1 MGTAAGPRA
10 GHELSIVLESLAEAV
25 LLVDAAARVIFAN
38 PAAVELLRADGAQD
52 LYDATA
58 VELMARFAVYDEDG
72 HPIGLEELP
81 GPRLLAGE
89 TDVPPLLVRNVVRA
103 TGEERWFVNK
113 ASLVPAPAGAPMRVV
128 NVIEDVTEVKRA
140 ERGQRLL
147 AAASDALAGSL
158 DYPQTLQRIADMAVP
173 DLADW
178 CEVVLP
184 RERGRAEEGAIA
196 EVPAERLR
204 LARELRDRFLHGHDE
219 PQATPGV
226 MIVPLQAGTETLG
239 ALTFVNADP
248 VRRFSRAD
256 LALAQEL
263 GRRAGTAVV
272 HSRMYTRRS
281 AVARTL
287 ERSLLPPELP
297 HMPHW
302 SAATLYRPG
311 SELSEV
317 GGDFYDVFRGPR
329 GWFVLIGDI
338 VGQGVEAATGTS
350 LARFTLRTAAELT
363 GDVSRAVAQLNA
375 TLRSQRHL
383 PICTAVCASLDE
395 RDGDAGITLATGGHP
410 PPLLLRDGSVSAL
423 GAPGTMVGA
432 FDGEHWPTETVA
444 LRAGDVLVFYTD
456 GVLDALGEHDR
467 FGEERLRAA
476 VAAAAGGGAAE
487 VVARLDAELRAF
499 ETGLRRDDTTVLAVQ
514 YLGAAAQ

>member
-1 MGTAAGPRA
+1 MGTVAGQQA

-25 LLVDAAARVIFAN
+25 LLVDCDARVIFAN
-38 PAAVELLRADGAQD
+38 PAAVDLLRAEGPQD

-58 VELMARFAVYDEDG
+58 DQLMARFAVYDEDG
-72 HPIGLEELP
+72 HAIGLDALP

-89 TDVPPLLVRNVVRA
+89 TDVGPLLVRNVVRA

-113 ASLVPAPAGAPMRVV
+113 ASLVPAPVGAPMRVV

-147 AAASDALAGSL
+147 AAASEALAGSL

-173 DLADW
+173 ALADW

-184 RERGRAEEGAIA
+184 PERGRMEEEGAVA
-196 EVPAERLR
+196 EVPPERLR
-204 LARELRDRFLHGHDE
+204 LAREMRDRFLHGHDE

-226 MIVPLQAGTETLG
+226 MIVPLRAGAETLG

-256 LALAQEL
+256 LVLAQEL

-272 HSRMYTRRS
+272 HARMYTRRS
-281 AVARTL
+281 AVASTL

-297 HMPHW
+297 YMPHW
-302 SAATLYRPG
+302 AAATLYRPG
-311 SELSEV
+311 GELSEV
-317 GGDFYDVFRGPR
+317 GGDFYDVFRGPQ

-383 PICTAVCASLDE
+383 PICTAVCARLDE
-395 RDGDAGITLATGGHP
+395 RAGGAGITLATGGHP
-410 PPLLLRDGSVSAL
+410 PPLLLRDGEVGSL
-423 GAPGTMVGA
+423 GTPGTMVGA
-432 FDGEHWPTETVA
+432 FDGEHWPTETVP
-444 LRAGDVLVFYTD
+444 LREGDVIVFYTD
-456 GVLDALGEHDR
+456 GVLDAVGEDDR
-467 FGEERLRAA
+467 FGEARLRAA
-476 VAAAAGGGAAE
+476 VAAAAGGGPAD

-514 YLGAAAQ
+514 YLGAA